1 MKMILRKI
9 TLRNFKGAK
18 DRTIEFDGNAK
29 IKGANA
35 TGKSTLSDAYYW
47 LFTNYNTAM
56 INNPP
61 ITPKAETEC
70 ESKVEAELEIDGKK
84 LTVVKTQIYKQ
95 KQDGDKVVS
104 AVTNHYYINSV
115 EKSYRDFVADLTE
128 RGIDM
133 DNFLIFS
140 HPSAFTAD
148 NSKQGREKQRAMLFK
163 MCEGITDED
172 VASGME
178 GIDELKELMSDYKL
192 NEIEQ
197 MQKSTIRNIKDTVG
211 DDNIIINARIDELI
225 SQKSTLDIK
234 VLQQQ
239 KKEYEAEIKRC
250 EKELESLAE
259 SKADIH
265 EKISELRIKRD
276 EITSKANQ
284 SLNEQKTELD
294 KSIREYQSIID
305 EKNFKLSQNKAEI
318 ERQEGLLSK
327 AKEDTE
333 KQRVLYKMEQD
344 SVLDEGDLS
353 CPVCH
358 RTYSEE
364 KLSEIKAE
372 FEKHKAE
379 RLKVIKSSGEN
390 LKKNI
395 KSIEKELKSLKDQQQ
410 ALDRVISETIKM
422 RDEKQAEIDK
432 LPVSADMFKDDNF
445 VLINN
450 EIADLEKDLSAD
462 DDTRK
467 QELESARN
475 VAKTM
480 LHQIMADI
488 GVVEKNKEIDER
500 IADLRKQ
507 RTEAETNKAKAEKIL
522 YQIEQFKKFKNDKLS
537 DEINKHFKVAQFRLF
552 RQLKNGSTEDACDVL
567 VNGKEINTQVNQA
580 TQVIAKLDIIRGLS
594 DYFNSWLPVFV
605 DDFALFTS
613 DSDKQIVMD
622 NQLIKLIATDGVND
636 LKVEKEK

>member
-1 MKMILRKI
+1 M
-9 TLRNFKGAK
+9 
-18 DRTIEFDGNAK
+18 
-29 IKGANA
+29 
-35 TGKSTLSDAYYW
+35 
-47 LFTNYNTAM
+47 
-56 INNPP
+56 
-61 ITPKAETEC
+61 
-70 ESKVEAELEIDGKK
+70 
-84 LTVVKTQIYKQ
+84 
-95 KQDGDKVVS
+95 
-104 AVTNHYYINSV
+104 
-115 EKSYRDFVADLTE
+115 
-128 RGIDM
+128 
-133 DNFLIFS
+133 
-140 HPSAFTAD
+140 
-148 NSKQGREKQRAMLFK
+148 
-163 MCEGITDED
+163 
-172 VASGME
+172 
-178 GIDELKELMSDYKL
+178 
-192 NEIEQ
+192 
-197 MQKSTIRNIKDTVG
+197 
-211 DDNIIINARIDELI
+211 
-225 SQKSTLDIK
+225 
-234 VLQQQ
+234 
-239 KKEYEAEIKRC
+239 
-250 EKELESLAE
+250 
-259 SKADIH
+259 
-265 EKISELRIKRD
+265 
-276 EITSKANQ
+276 
-284 SLNEQKTELD
+284 
-294 KSIREYQSIID
+294 
-305 EKNFKLSQNKAEI
+305 
-318 ERQEGLLSK
+318 
-327 AKEDTE
+327 
-333 KQRVLYKMEQD
+333 
-344 SVLDEGDLS
+344 S

-372 FEKHKAE
+372 FEKNKAE
-379 RLKVIKSSGEN
+379 RLKFIKASGED

-410 ALDRVISETIKM
+410 ALDGVITETIKM

-432 LPVSADMFKDDNF
+432 LPVSADMFMDDNF

-450 EIADLEKDLSAD
+450 EIADLEKELSTD

-467 QELESARN
+467 QELESAKN

-488 GVVEKNKEIDER
+488 GVVDKNKEIDER

-580 TQVIAKLDIIRGLS
+580 TQIIAKLDIIRGLS
-594 DYFNSWLPVFV
+594 DYFNNLLPVFI